1 MAADRGIMEVQYKA
15 IDDHGSLLN
24 KVYEMANIR
33 QREFDMMDMMQQQHQ
48 GRVSSEDKMFMHT
61 TVATPAT
68 VTNGRLVPGG
78 SYPIN
83 GQQLIMQIS
92 DLSSMMSDMGVQD
105 ATMEDA
111 ENPSDGHASYMQQRC
126 QMEAQQRAMDPHC
139 QADKR
144 KDPVYSSQ
152 QNSTIYM
159 SSMASHC
166 QQPVVPNNNMDQQH
180 CHALYQQQQQQHLQ
194 QQQQQEE
201 QQQQQQQQMLLQQQQ
216 HQQMLLQQQQMANG
230 LSTGGCGMP
239 MDGEFSTGGSRL
251 IKRPDMIAMQKCIQW
266 T

>member
-1 MAADRGIMEVQYKA
+1 VTPAVAVMEVQYKA

-33 QREFDMMDMMQQQHQ
+33 QREFDMMDMMQQ
-48 GRVSSEDKMFMHT
+48 GRVSSEDKMFMHA
-61 TVATPAT
+61 TVATPAM

-111 ENPSDGHASYMQQRC
+111 ENPSNGHASYMQQRC
-126 QMEAQQRAMDPHC
+126 DMEAQQGAMDPHC

-152 QNSTIYM
+152 QNSALYM
-159 SSMASHC
+159 SSMATHC
-166 QQPVVPNNNMDQQH
+166 QQPLPPNNNMQQQH
-180 CHALYQQQQQQHLQ
+180 FQALQQQQQQH
-194 QQQQQEE
+194 
-201 QQQQQQQQMLLQQQQ
+201 QQQQQQMLLQQQQ
-216 HQQMLLQQQQMANG
+216 HQQMLLQQQQQQMNTGAQIHQDHQF
-230 LSTGGCGMP
+230 GGCGMP
-239 MDGEFSTGGSRL
+239 MDGEFPAGGSRL

>member
-1 MAADRGIMEVQYKA
+1 MEVQYKT

-33 QREFDMMDMMQQQHQ
+33 QREFDMMDMMQQ
-48 GRVSSEDKMFMHT
+48 GRVSSEDKMFMHA
-61 TVATPAT
+61 TVATPAR
-68 VTNGRLVPGG
+68 VENGRLMPGG

-83 GQQLIMQIS
+83 GQQLIMQIT

-111 ENPSDGHASYMQQRC
+111 ENPCAGHASYMQQRC
-126 QMEAQQRAMDPHC
+126 DMEAQQRAMDPHC

-144 KDPVYSSQ
+144 KDPVYSTQ
-152 QNSTIYM
+152 QNSTIYL
-159 SSMASHC
+159 SSMATHC
-166 QQPVVPNNNMDQQH
+166 QPNNNMDQQN
-180 CHALYQQQQQQHLQ
+180 CQTLQQQQLQQQQQQQEHLQ
-194 QQQQQEE
+194 QQQQQ
-201 QQQQQQQQMLLQQQQ
+201 QFLQEQQQ
-216 HQQMLLQQQQMANG
+216 HQQMLLQQQQQQQMYNG
-230 LSTGGCGMP
+230 LSTGVQIQNVGCGMP
-239 MDGEFSTGGSRL
+239 MDGEFGSGGSRL